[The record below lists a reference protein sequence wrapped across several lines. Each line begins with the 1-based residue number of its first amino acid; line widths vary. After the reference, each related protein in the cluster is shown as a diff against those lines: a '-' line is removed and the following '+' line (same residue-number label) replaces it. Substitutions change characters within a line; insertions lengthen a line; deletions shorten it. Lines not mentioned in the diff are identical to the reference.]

1 MAGPFKMKENF
12 DPFGI
17 KAKKELKVRKQ
28 LDDATT
34 QIEETSNKAKKLLTQ
49 YKEEDKPKDNR
60 PSGTSKSYKAREKRR
75 EQERKNKE
83 SGPPSNVRYNH
94 KDTDGN
100 VEGEPKNNA
109 YTPYQL
115 PVGNFKKTKGEIKR
129 EKKS

>member
-60 PSGTSKSYKAREKRR
+60 PSGTSKSYLAKQARLKQEK
-75 EQERKNKE
+75 KNKE
-83 SGPPSNVRYNH
+83 SGPPTDVRN
-94 KDTDGN
+94 
-100 VEGEPKNNA
+100 
-109 YTPYQL
+109 
-115 PVGNFKKTKGEIKR
+115 KR
-129 EKKS
+129 TEYVTRSK